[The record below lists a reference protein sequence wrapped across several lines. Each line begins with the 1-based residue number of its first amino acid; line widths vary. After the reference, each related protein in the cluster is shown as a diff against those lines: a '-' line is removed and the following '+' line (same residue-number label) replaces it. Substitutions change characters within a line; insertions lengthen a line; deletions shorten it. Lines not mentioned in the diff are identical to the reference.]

1 MARPKLLVRN
11 EYEFQDLVDSL
22 GRAPELVARDFAL
35 MVVAA
40 RLVDSLGSELCFK
53 GGFVL
58 RHVHGHERF
67 SKDIDATRVN
77 PPKNKLDA
85 EVVRAEIEAASM
97 SNLLTV
103 RAEPPATDSKRGL
116 DFDRVT
122 FRGPVGQGSIAIEV
136 SYREDVILGPV
147 WTEVGPPYYEPFGL
161 PVMRLEEIVAEKL
174 RTLVQRQRP
183 TDLADLAQILTE
195 NKIDTGTVAQLADQ
209 KFRLVKQGNRLK
221 RIQENVVAIGAEY
234 ESAVRAVAPDAPDY
248 VTARDRVVS
257 ALPQL
262 LP

>member
-1 MARPKLLVRN
+1 MPRPTLLIRN
-11 EYEFQDLVDSL
+11 EFEFQDLVDSL
-22 GRAPELVARDFAL
+22 ERGPELLIRDFAL
-35 MVVAA
+35 MVVTAK
-40 RLVDSLGSELCFK
+40 LVDAFGDALCFK

-58 RHVHGHERF
+58 RHVYGHERF

-77 PPKNKLDA
+77 PPKHKLDA
-85 EVVRAEIEAASM
+85 EAVKAEIEAASM

-116 DFDRVT
+116 DFDRVA

-147 WTEVGPPYYEPFGL
+147 WEQVGPPYYEPFAL
-161 PVMRLEEIVAEKL
+161 PVMQLEEIVAEKL
-174 RTLVQRQRP
+174 RTLVQRVRP
-183 TDLADLAQILTE
+183 TDLADLAQILAGHE
-195 NKIDTGTVAQLADQ
+195 VDADTVARLADH
-209 KFRLVKQGNRLK
+209 KFQLVKQGSRSK
-221 RIQENVVAIGAEY
+221 RIEENMLAIGADY

-248 VTARDRVVS
+248 ETAKARVLA
-257 ALPQL
+257 ALPRL